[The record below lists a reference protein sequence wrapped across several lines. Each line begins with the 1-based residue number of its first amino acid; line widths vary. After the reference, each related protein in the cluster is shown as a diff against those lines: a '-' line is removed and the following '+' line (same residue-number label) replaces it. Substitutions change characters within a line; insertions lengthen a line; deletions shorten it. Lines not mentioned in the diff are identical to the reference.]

1 NPYKCEKDY
10 LTFFNCPDDTK
21 IRIYN
26 IVGKKEREL
35 KNPDREHKIIW
46 DGTDSSGKPL
56 PSGVY
61 IAIAEDSKGN
71 IKHIKFII
79 QR

>member
-1 NPYKCEKDY
+1 M
-10 LTFFNCPDDTK
+10 FIGSSFNEFPARMNDTK

-35 KNPDREHKIIW
+35 KNPNREHKIIW
-46 DGTDSSGKPL
+46 DATDSSGIPL

-61 IAIAEDSKGN
+61 MAVAEDSKGN
-71 IKHIKFII
+71 VKFLKFII